1 MSQAFYSPIDRLAEQ
16 LPRAKGTGA
25 EFMSELSKRPGY
37 KPVEAE
43 DRNLQTLA
51 ALPKMERALFLQKLK
66 HQRPVVPETETRK
79 GGDTAHDE
87 YTLPGGSNYREILLQ
102 HPEGKFRGV
111 DVHFHGAPNVLA
123 SIRAKDRR
131 GPNGENILHLE
142 EIQSDWHQQGR
153 KKGYVPKGVNLDKEF
168 NLRQNEWIAIKRK
181 LDNARM
187 ASNMID
193 QDLASGKPL
202 FQDPARRAH
211 MEQRRLEY
219 NNTIMDLM
227 PQVMRAEDASQK
239 AAQFALSAV
248 PDAPYKKNWHELAL
262 KKMIHHAAER
272 GYTHLAIT
280 PGAEQAKRYGLSRY
294 LNSVSYRKSGDD
306 NYHLVG
312 KGKNDELVLP
322 GHSLAAE
329 DLHKFV
335 GEELANKIRSTA
347 TNDPQHITGIGLDV
361 GGEGMKGFYDKM
373 VPDFLNKFGKKYGA
387 QVQPMTIAQKTKL
400 SSAPTPQHIATHHN
414 ITTQEWSNAPQSYR
428 DDWTRRYA
436 EEKQKLENPIN
447 LHSFPITPEMR
458 KDVLANGLPLYAEG
472 GSVKYSVRD
481 DKGTEHPCNDFSH
494 ARNKA
499 GNMIS
504 YKKTAEA
511 HILEDGVP
519 KWHWALGKTLTPVG
533 HAKGGSVKSNVPRE
547 TVKAYKLF
555 RVDKKQQ
562 GKMFPLFVDADT
574 PMEMGKWIDAK
585 EGEMS
590 AKKNGKVKSKIGDLA
605 YRPGLHGGD
614 LPVATHIGQKD
625 EEQKAEIKR
634 ITALRDKFSAKLGGD
649 KIARELANKK
659 HPLPKWTSVPRL
671 RNANH
676 VWTEVDMPNDVD
688 WQSEATRRGYNNK
701 GNFVAKNA
709 HITDQLPKGGHYR
722 YKTNSNM
729 TGNWMIGGGMKIN
742 RILSDEDVAA
752 INEAAGVADL
762 PRTKPM
768 DLSTFGFAGGG
779 TVAPEEWMAEEHVNH
794 KAKGGTVAP
803 SLDQMRHELNQHKK
817 AK

>member
-1 MSQAFYSPIDRLAEQ
+1 MSQAFYSPLDRLAEQ
-16 LPRAKGTGA
+16 MPRTKGTGA
-25 EFMSELSKRPGY
+25 EFLTELSKRPGY

-51 ALPKMERALFLQKLK
+51 ALPKMERAQFLEALK
-66 HQRPVVPETETRK
+66 TKKAVVPDVETRM

-87 YTLPGGSNYREILLQ
+87 YTLPGGKNYREILLS
-102 HPEGKFRGV
+102 HPNPAEGGFPGV
-111 DVHFHGAPNVLA
+111 PIHFNGAPNVLA
-123 SIRAKDRR
+123 SIMAKDRV
-131 GPNGENILHLE
+131 GPNGEKILHLE

-153 KKGYVPKGVNLDKEF
+153 KKGYVPRGVDLDKEA
-168 NLRQNEWIAIKRK
+168 LIKK
-181 LDNARM
+181 NAHLALQRRM
-187 ASNMID
+187 QEAASASNMID
-193 QDLASGKPL
+193 RDLASDKPL

-211 MEQRRLEY
+211 MEQRRIEH
-219 NNTIMDLM
+219 NNAIMDLF
-227 PQVMRAEDASQK
+227 PQVTRAEEEHRQSEKRAREAIS
-239 AAQFALSAV
+239 
-248 PDAPYKKNWHELAL
+248 DAPFKKNWHELAL

-280 PGAEQAKRYGLSRY
+280 PGEEVAKRYGLAKQISKLHYNADIKR
-294 LNSVSYRKSGDD
+294 LRAFNHSGREVISKDMAPEELPQ
-306 NYHLVG
+306 YVG
-312 KGKNDELVLP
+312 KDVAS
-322 GHSLAAE
+322 SLMSTPQE
-329 DLHKFV
+329 FGVHTLEGQDL
-335 GEELANKIRSTA
+335 N
-347 TNDPQHITGIGLDV
+347 IG
-361 GGEGMKGFYDKM
+361 GAGMKGFYDKM

-387 QVQPMTIAQKTKL
+387 QVQPGAV
-400 SSAPTPQHIATHHN
+400 PIATTPAQHHG
-414 ITTQEWSNAPQSYR
+414 ITESQFQAQTPEEQQRMVRQHA
-428 DDWTRRYA
+428 YA
-436 EEKQKLENPIN
+436 HKGAKTEVPV
-447 LHSFPITPEMR
+447 HMFPITPEMR
-458 KDVLANGLPLYAEG
+458 KDVLENGLPLYAEG

-499 GNMIS
+499 GSMIS

-742 RILSDEDVAA
+742 RILSDEEVAA

-768 DLSTFGFAGGG
+768 DLSTFGFAEGG

-794 KAKGGTVAP
+794 KAKGGTVSP
-803 SLDQMRHELNQHKK
+803 SLDQMRYELNQHKK